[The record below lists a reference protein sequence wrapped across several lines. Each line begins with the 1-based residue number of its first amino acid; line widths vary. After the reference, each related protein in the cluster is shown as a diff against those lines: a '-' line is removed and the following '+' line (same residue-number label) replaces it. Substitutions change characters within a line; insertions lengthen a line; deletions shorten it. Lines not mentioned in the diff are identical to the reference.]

1 MKRLDEAF
9 ERLKDMACVKSRR
22 ELFLKTAYFIL
33 LFDDLDKLCEIF
45 GQSVFTLERK
55 LEKEERSEK

>member
-1 MKRLDEAF
+1 
-9 ERLKDMACVKSRR
+9 MACVKSRR